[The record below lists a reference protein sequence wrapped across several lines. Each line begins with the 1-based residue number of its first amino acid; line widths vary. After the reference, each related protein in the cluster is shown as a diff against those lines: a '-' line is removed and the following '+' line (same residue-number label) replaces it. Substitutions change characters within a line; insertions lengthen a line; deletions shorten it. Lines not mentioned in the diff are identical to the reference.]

1 MMYKITLQ
9 NSFDGSR
16 FGMTFYKGIG
26 VTPDERLAKTI
37 AKRGNEVEEVED
49 DYNIFMRTPPIP
61 VVDDED
67 IDEDDDD
74 DSGEI
79 KNGIE
84 LSSLTKAQLVEYAAD
99 FGIDITGAKDKKAI
113 LAIIE
118 NSTPAEIE
126 E

>member
-26 VTPDERLAKTI
+26 VTPDERLAKTL

-49 DYNIFMRTPPIP
+49 GYNIFMRTPPIP
-61 VVDDED
+61 AVDDED
-67 IDEDDDD
+67 IDDDNDTDD
-74 DSGEI
+74 EEI
-79 KNGIE
+79 ETGIE
-84 LSSLTKAQLVEYAAD
+84 LASLTKAQLVEYAAD

-118 NSTPAEIE
+118 NFAPAEIE

>member
-26 VTPDERLAKTI
+26 VTPDERLAKTL
-37 AKRGNEVEEVED
+37 AKRGNTVEEVED
-49 DYNIFMRTPPIP
+49 GYNIFMRTPQIP
-61 VVDDED
+61 VVDD
-67 IDEDDDD
+67 DDTDD
-74 DSGEI
+74 DSDNDNEEI
-79 KNGIE
+79 EIGIE

-99 FGIDITGAKDKKAI
+99 FGIDISGAKDKKAI